1 MPLNI
6 NARIW
11 IFKILNRNHSFAGR
25 TYFYDYTWYFSQR
38 HLFWKI
44 RSGLSQ
50 THSPQDVDPRGSQGH
65 FSYPPF
71 PFPDAKNARIGC
83 ASHFHARPF
92 DFMNIVGERPSFY
105 NSRRATTRIAR
116 RTLQRASNARICK
129 RPLPSPTPLF
139 GKSTALF
146 PRINQLEFEGS
157 SKANGVVNGV
167 VPRYVLFFSSEIS
180 KYRETRRFQ
189 DIFLSRNFPSSM
201 KIEWLQN
208 LTNYYE
214 LSSISKDLRYFG
226 ISFFS
231 ENPAKFNKLS
241 CQASSMCSRNFF
253 LSSST
258 NDCKI

>member
-1 MPLNI
+1 MPAELIFTIIRDIFLN
-6 NARIW
+6 A
-11 IFKILNRNHSFAGR
+11 IFFGKSEAAFHRPIPRRMLILEVLRATFPIL
-25 TYFYDYTWYFSQR
+25 
-38 HLFWKI
+38 LF
-44 RSGLSQ
+44 LS
-50 THSPQDVDPRGSQGH
+50 
-65 FSYPPF
+65 
-71 PFPDAKNARIGC
+71 PDARNVRIGC

-129 RPLPSPTPLF
+129 RPLPSPIPLF

-201 KIEWLQN
+201 KIERLEN

-226 ISFFS
+226 ISFFA

>member
-1 MPLNI
+1 MDLQNFKQKSFFWRKNLFLRFDIFLN
-6 NARIW
+6 A
-11 IFKILNRNHSFAGR
+11 IFFGKSEAAFHRPIPRRMLILEVLRATFPI
-25 TYFYDYTWYFSQR
+25 
-38 HLFWKI
+38 L
-44 RSGLSQ
+44 LS
-50 THSPQDVDPRGSQGH
+50 
-65 FSYPPF
+65 
-71 PFPDAKNARIGC
+71 PDAKNVRIGC

-167 VPRYVLFFSSEIS
+167 VRYVLFFSSEIS
-180 KYRETRRFQ
+180 KYRETSRFQ
-189 DIFLSRNFPSSM
+189 DIFLSRNFPFSM

-226 ISFFS
+226 ISFFA

>member
-1 MPLNI
+1 MPAELIFTIIRDIFLN
-6 NARIW
+6 A
-11 IFKILNRNHSFAGR
+11 IFFGKSEAAFYRPIPRRMLILEVLRATFPIL
-25 TYFYDYTWYFSQR
+25 
-38 HLFWKI
+38 LF
-44 RSGLSQ
+44 LS
-50 THSPQDVDPRGSQGH
+50 
-65 FSYPPF
+65 
-71 PFPDAKNARIGC
+71 PDAKNVRIGC

-201 KIEWLQN
+201 KIERLQN

-226 ISFFS
+226 ISFFA

>member
-1 MPLNI
+1 MPAELIFTIIRDIFLN
-6 NARIW
+6 A
-11 IFKILNRNHSFAGR
+11 IFFGKSEAAFHRSIPRRMLILEVLRATFPIL
-25 TYFYDYTWYFSQR
+25 
-38 HLFWKI
+38 LF
-44 RSGLSQ
+44 LS
-50 THSPQDVDPRGSQGH
+50 
-65 FSYPPF
+65 
-71 PFPDAKNARIGC
+71 PDAKNARIGC

-129 RPLPSPTPLF
+129 RPLPSPLF

-189 DIFLSRNFPSSM
+189 DIFLSRNFS
-201 KIEWLQN
+201 LF
-208 LTNYYE
+208 
-214 LSSISKDLRYFG
+214 D
-226 ISFFS
+226 
-231 ENPAKFNKLS
+231 ENRMIGKFNELLWIVFDFEGFKVFW
-241 CQASSMCSRNFF
+241 NFF
-253 LSSST
+253 LCWESSE
-258 NDCKI
+258 I

>member
-1 MPLNI
+1 MAEELIFTIIRDIFLN
-6 NARIW
+6 A
-11 IFKILNRNHSFAGR
+11 IFFGKSEAAFYRPIPRRMLILEVLRATFPIL
-25 TYFYDYTWYFSQR
+25 
-38 HLFWKI
+38 LF
-44 RSGLSQ
+44 LS
-50 THSPQDVDPRGSQGH
+50 
-65 FSYPPF
+65 
-71 PFPDAKNARIGC
+71 PDAKNVRIGC

-201 KIEWLQN
+201 KIERLQN

-214 LSSISKDLRYFG
+214 LSSISKDLRYFR
-226 ISFFS
+226 ISFFA

>member
-1 MPLNI
+1 MDLQNFKQKSFFWRK
-6 NARIW
+6 NLFLRLYV
-11 IFKILNRNHSFAGR
+11 IFFSTPSFLENQKRPFTDRRMLILEVLRATFPI
-25 TYFYDYTWYFSQR
+25 
-38 HLFWKI
+38 L
-44 RSGLSQ
+44 LS
-50 THSPQDVDPRGSQGH
+50 
-65 FSYPPF
+65 
-71 PFPDAKNARIGC
+71 PDAKNVRIGC

-226 ISFFS
+226 ISFFA

>member
-1 MPLNI
+1 MPEELIFIRDIFLN
-6 NARIW
+6 A
-11 IFKILNRNHSFAGR
+11 IFFGKSEAAFHRPIPRRMLILEVLRATFPI
-25 TYFYDYTWYFSQR
+25 
-38 HLFWKI
+38 L
-44 RSGLSQ
+44 LS
-50 THSPQDVDPRGSQGH
+50 
-65 FSYPPF
+65 
-71 PFPDAKNARIGC
+71 PDAKNARIGC

-116 RTLQRASNARICK
+116 RMLQRASNARICK
-129 RPLPSPTPLF
+129 RPLPSPLF

-201 KIEWLQN
+201 KIE
-208 LTNYYE
+208 
-214 LSSISKDLRYFG
+214 
-226 ISFFS
+226 
-231 ENPAKFNKLS
+231 
-241 CQASSMCSRNFF
+241 
-253 LSSST
+253 
-258 NDCKI
+258 

>member
-1 MPLNI
+1 MDLQNFKQKSFFWRKNLFLRFDIFLN
-6 NARIW
+6 A
-11 IFKILNRNHSFAGR
+11 IFFGKSEAAFHRPIPRRMLILEVLRATFPIL
-25 TYFYDYTWYFSQR
+25 
-38 HLFWKI
+38 LF
-44 RSGLSQ
+44 LS
-50 THSPQDVDPRGSQGH
+50 
-65 FSYPPF
+65 
-71 PFPDAKNARIGC
+71 PDAKNVRIGC

-129 RPLPSPTPLF
+129 RPLPSPLF

-157 SKANGVVNGV
+157 SKANGVVNCV

-180 KYRETRRFQ
+180 KYCETSRFQ

-226 ISFFS
+226 ISFFA